1 MLELYLLNQFVT
13 VAESKTM
20 TAASEKLFITQS
32 ALSRSMKKLEE
43 EFDAE
48 LFEHGKNKI
57 TLTETGLYALQKS
70 KELLH
75 QAEETKLLVKEYYE
89 KLFTINIGLCSPF
102 IDSKNL
108 LPKLTQ
114 KFPNRKIVTE
124 VKPEKILLENL
135 KSKKYDIIIFSQKVE
150 DSGLYCNPFFTE
162 KLFATVNNNDMLYKK
177 EKITFEELN
186 EKPLLLLPED
196 GYWNDFLRRKFP
208 LNHLIQQ
215 KNIKDY
221 DEILNSGTMI
231 SFTTSSVLSYFPL
244 DKKRKALEI
253 TGEEAQIQYCYICR
267 SEDSKKFADCF
278 MS

>member
-32 ALSRSMKKLEE
+32 ALSRRMKKL
-43 EFDAE
+43 F
-48 LFEHGKNKI
+48 
-57 TLTETGLYALQKS
+57 
-70 KELLH
+70 
-75 QAEETKLLVKEYYE
+75 V
-89 KLFTINIGLCSPF
+89 
-102 IDSKNL
+102 
-108 LPKLTQ
+108 
-114 KFPNRKIVTE
+114 
-124 VKPEKILLENL
+124 
-135 KSKKYDIIIFSQKVE
+135 
-150 DSGLYCNPFFTE
+150 
-162 KLFATVNNNDMLYKK
+162 TVNNNDMLYKK

-231 SFTTSSVLSYFPL
+231 SFTTSSVLSHIPL

-278 MS
+278 MSQGSFLGK